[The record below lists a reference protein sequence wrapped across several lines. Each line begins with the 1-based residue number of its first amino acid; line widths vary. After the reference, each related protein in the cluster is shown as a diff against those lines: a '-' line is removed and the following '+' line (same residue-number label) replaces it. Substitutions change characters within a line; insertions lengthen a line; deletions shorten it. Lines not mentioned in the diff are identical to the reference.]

1 MPPRR
6 PGRAP
11 RAPFDPRTY
20 LPVDIFAAI
29 TDTRVDRPDVVRE
42 EAEKRQ
48 RRNRLTEN
56 GRLVILAADHPA
68 RMVVHTQWDPLG
80 LANRH
85 DYLARVVRALTAPG
99 VDGVMGTPDILEDL
113 FILNRLV
120 RERGGRPFLDFK
132 LMVGSMNRG
141 GLTGTAFELEDRF
154 TAYTVDR
161 LVTLRLDG
169 GKLMFRL
176 DPRAPEAGRTIGW
189 CAEAVTAL
197 TARRLPAFLEPLMV
211 KRERGRYVTSRNPAD
226 VAKVVGVAA
235 ALGDSSLG
243 LWLKVPPTRQ
253 FARVAQATTCPL
265 LLLGGEASGN
275 PMPVLREIHQAMEA
289 GSNVRGAL
297 IGRNVLYP
305 AKEDPRAM
313 AAAVVA
319 LVHDKVPPAR
329 LGPVLAAARGV
340 DPVLAPA

>member
-1 MPPRR
+1 MLPRR
-6 PGRAP
+6 PGRGS
-11 RAPFDPRTY
+11 RAPFDSRTY
-20 LPVDIFAAI
+20 LPFDLFAAV
-29 TDTRVDRPDVVRE
+29 TDARVDRPDIVRE

-68 RMVVHTQWDPLG
+68 RMVVHTKRDPLG

-85 DYLARVVRALTAPG
+85 DYLARIVRALTAPG
-99 VDGVMGTPDILEDL
+99 VDGVMGTPDILEEL
-113 FILNRLV
+113 LLLSRLV

-132 LMVGSMNRG
+132 LLVGSMNRG
-141 GLTGTAFELEDRF
+141 GLAGTVFELEDRF

-161 LVTLRLDG
+161 LMALRLDG

-176 DPRAPEAGRTIGW
+176 DPRAPEAGRTLGW
-189 CAEAVTAL
+189 CAEAVRDLA
-197 TARRLPAFLEPLMV
+197 ARRLPAFLEPLMV
-211 KRERGRYVTSRNPAD
+211 KRERGRYVASRNPAD
-226 VAKVVGVAA
+226 VAKVVSVAA

-275 PMPVLREIHQAMEA
+275 PMAVLREIHQAMEA
-289 GSNVRGAL
+289 GANVRGAL
-297 IGRNVLYP
+297 IGRNVLHP
-305 AKEDPRAM
+305 GKEDPRAM
-313 AAAVVA
+313 AAAVAA
-319 LVHDKVPPAR
+319 LVHDKVAPAK

-340 DPVLAPA
+340 DPVLAPG

>member
-6 PGRAP
+6 PGRGSRGPFEP
-11 RAPFDPRTY
+11 RAY
-20 LPVDIFAAI
+20 LPIDLFTAI
-29 TDTRVDRPDVVRE
+29 TDARVDRPDIVRE

-68 RMVVHTQWDPLG
+68 RMVVHTKQDPLG
-80 LANRH
+80 MADRR
-85 DYLARVVRALTAPG
+85 DYLARIVRALTAAG
-99 VDGVMGTPDILEDL
+99 VDGVMGTPDILEEL

-132 LMVGSMNRG
+132 LLVGSMNRG
-141 GLTGTAFELEDRF
+141 GLAGTAFELEDRF
-154 TAYTVDR
+154 TAYTVER
-161 LVTLRLDG
+161 LVASRLDG
-169 GKLMFRL
+169 GKMMFRL
-176 DPRAPEAGRTIGW
+176 DPRVPDAGRTIAW

-197 TARRLPAFLEPLMV
+197 NARRLPAFLEPLMV
-211 KRERGRYVTSRNPAD
+211 KRERGRYVASRQAAD
-226 VAKVVGVAA
+226 VAKVVSVAS
-235 ALGDSSLG
+235 ALGDSSLM
-243 LWLKVPPTRQ
+243 LWLKVPPTKQ

-265 LLLGGEASGN
+265 LLLGGEAGGN
-275 PMPVLREIHQAMEA
+275 PMAVVREIHQAMEA

-305 AKEDPRAM
+305 GKEDPRAM
-313 AAAVVA
+313 AAAVAA
-319 LVHDKVPPAR
+319 LVHDKVAPAK
-329 LGPVLAAARGV
+329 LGPVLAAARAV

>member
-6 PGRAP
+6 PGRGS
-11 RAPFDPRTY
+11 RASFDPRTY
-20 LPVDIFAAI
+20 LPFGLVAAI
-29 TDTRVDRPDVVRE
+29 TDARVDRPDIVRE

-68 RMVVHTQWDPLG
+68 RMVVHTKKDPLAM
-80 LANRH
+80 ANRH

-99 VDGVMGTPDILEDL
+99 VDGVMGSPDILEEL

-132 LMVGSMNRG
+132 ILVGSMNRG
-141 GLTGTAFELEDRF
+141 GLAGTAFELEDRF

-161 LVTLRLDG
+161 LVALRLDG

-176 DPRAPEAGRTIGW
+176 DPRAPESGRTIAW
-189 CAEAVTAL
+189 CAEEVTSL

-211 KRERGRYVTSRNPAD
+211 KRERGRYVASRNPAD
-226 VAKVVGVAA
+226 VAKVVSAAA
-235 ALGDSSLG
+235 ALGESSLG
-243 LWLKVPPTRQ
+243 LWLKVPPTKH

-265 LLLGGEASGN
+265 LLLGGDASGK
-275 PMPVLREIHQAMEA
+275 PMAVLREIHQAMES

-305 AKEDPRAM
+305 GQEDPRAM
-313 AAAVVA
+313 AAVVAA
-319 LVHDKVPPAR
+319 LVHDKVPPAK
-329 LGPVLAAARGV
+329 LGPVLAATRGV